1 MGGIRTRVRIPP
13 SLTLPHKAGRGQSQ
27 AAVEPMTPPGQALQ
41 PRKPT
46 LPATRPTIALA
57 LGGGGARGLAHILML
72 EVFDEL
78 GLKPKVIAGTSIGAL
93 FGAAYASGLSA
104 RLIKAHTE
112 EVLSQRLGLTRYL
125 LSARSEPVQRFL
137 NILPIRS
144 SLLKPELLLDL
155 MLPSK
160 VARDFAHLAIP
171 LKVVATDF
179 YAQEQIVLDSGDLRS
194 AIAASMALP
203 ALFTPVTRDGR
214 VLMDGGLVNP
224 LPFDVLKGEADITVA
239 IDVSGASLGPG
250 NRVQPTAFSALVSSS
265 QILQRSIVREKL
277 KAQQPDIYIDVE
289 VDEFHVLEFHRFKQ
303 VMTAAGRAK
312 EQLKRQ
318 LERVLAS
325 QTAEML
331 PAVPREPREPAR
343 AQEAALRPQAADP
356 EAAAVTGEPPST
368 APAASGPRIAL
379 ALGGGSARGLAHI
392 VMLEAFDELGVKP
405 VVIAGT
411 SMGSICGACYAAGLS
426 AAEIRAGFRGPAS
439 PAAPASSGNFAGKLR
454 GELLHAVE
462 HALARHR
469 RQRHAVRDAAAGGAA
484 LRFRLP
490 QDPVPRH
497 RRRFLRHRAGHSRPW
512 SGHSGAGGQLR
523 AARHGAAG
531 RAGRTRAHRRRLCQ
545 SACPTTW

>member
-1 MGGIRTRVRIPP
+1 
-13 SLTLPHKAGRGQSQ
+13 
-27 AAVEPMTPPGQALQ
+27 MTPPGQALQ
-41 PRKPT
+41 PRKST
-46 LPATRPTIALA
+46 LPAARPTVALA

-78 GLKPKVIAGTSIGAL
+78 GLKPKIIAGTSIGAL

-171 LKVVATDF
+171 LKIVATDF
-179 YAQEQIVLDSGDLRS
+179 YAQEQIVLASGDLRS
-194 AIAASMALP
+194 AVAASMALP
-203 ALFTPVTRDGR
+203 ALFTPVSRDGR

-224 LPFDVLKGEADITVA
+224 LPFDVLKGDADITIA

-250 NRVQPTAFSALVSSS
+250 NRIQPTAFSALVSSS

-303 VMTAAGRAK
+303 VMTAAGQAK
-312 EQLKRQ
+312 DQLKRQ

-331 PAVPREPREPAR
+331 PAESSP
-343 AQEAALRPQAADP
+343 
-356 EAAAVTGEPPST
+356 GEPSP
-368 APAASGPRIAL
+368 PRKRLSGLKR
-379 ALGGGSARGLAHI
+379 
-392 VMLEAFDELGVKP
+392 
-405 VVIAGT
+405 
-411 SMGSICGACYAAGLS
+411 
-426 AAEIRAGFRGPAS
+426 
-439 PAAPASSGNFAGKLR
+439 FA
-454 GELLHAVE
+454 
-462 HALARHR
+462 
-469 RQRHAVRDAAAGGAA
+469 
-484 LRFRLP
+484 
-490 QDPVPRH
+490 
-497 RRRFLRHRAGHSRPW
+497 RRRSL
-512 SGHSGAGGQLR
+512 
-523 AARHGAAG
+523 
-531 RAGRTRAHRRRLCQ
+531 
-545 SACPTTW
+545 

>member
-1 MGGIRTRVRIPP
+1 
-13 SLTLPHKAGRGQSQ
+13 
-27 AAVEPMTPPGQALQ
+27 MTPPGQALQ

-46 LPATRPTIALA
+46 LPVTRPTVALA

-78 GLKPKVIAGTSIGAL
+78 GLKPKIIAGTSIGAL

-125 LSARSEPVQRFL
+125 LSARSEPVQRLL

-171 LKVVATDF
+171 LKIVATDF
-179 YAQEQIVLDSGDLRS
+179 YAQEQIVLSSGDLRS
-194 AIAASMALP
+194 AVAASMALP
-203 ALFTPVTRDGR
+203 ALFTPVSRDGR

-250 NRVQPTAFSALVSSS
+250 TGVQPTAFSALVSSS

-303 VMTAAGRAK
+303 VMTAAGVAK

-325 QTAEML
+325 QTADTI
-331 PAVPREPREPAR
+331 PAV
-343 AQEAALRPQAADP
+343 
-356 EAAAVTGEPPST
+356 AAATGVQ
-368 APAASGPRIAL
+368 AL
-379 ALGGGSARGLAHI
+379 QRSR
-392 VMLEAFDELGVKP
+392 F
-405 VVIAGT
+405 
-411 SMGSICGACYAAGLS
+411 S
-426 AAEIRAGFRGPAS
+426 R
-439 PAAPASSGNFAGKLR
+439 LR
-454 GELLHAVE
+454 R
-462 HALARHR
+462 LARR
-469 RQRHAVRDAAAGGAA
+469 RS
-484 LRFRLP
+484 P
-490 QDPVPRH
+490 
-497 RRRFLRHRAGHSRPW
+497 
-512 SGHSGAGGQLR
+512 
-523 AARHGAAG
+523 
-531 RAGRTRAHRRRLCQ
+531 
-545 SACPTTW
+545 

>member
-1 MGGIRTRVRIPP
+1 
-13 SLTLPHKAGRGQSQ
+13 
-27 AAVEPMTPPGQALQ
+27 MTPPGQTLQ

-112 EVLSQRLGLTRYL
+112 EVLSQRFGLTRYL

-144 SLLKPELLLDL
+144 SLLKPELLLDH

-179 YAQEQIVLDSGDLRS
+179 YAQEQIVLEAGDLRS
-194 AIAASMALP
+194 AVAASMALP

-224 LPFDVLKGEADITVA
+224 LPFDVLKGDADITVA
-239 IDVSGASLGPG
+239 IDVSGAALGPG
-250 NRVQPTAFSALVSSS
+250 SRSQPSAFSALVSSS

-303 VMTAAGRAK
+303 VMTAAGQAK
-312 EQLKRQ
+312 DQFKRQ

-331 PAVPREPREPAR
+331 PADPSTREPS
-343 AQEAALRPQAADP
+343 
-356 EAAAVTGEPPST
+356 PPGKRL
-368 APAASGPRIAL
+368 SGLKR
-379 ALGGGSARGLAHI
+379 
-392 VMLEAFDELGVKP
+392 
-405 VVIAGT
+405 
-411 SMGSICGACYAAGLS
+411 
-426 AAEIRAGFRGPAS
+426 
-439 PAAPASSGNFAGKLR
+439 FA
-454 GELLHAVE
+454 
-462 HALARHR
+462 
-469 RQRHAVRDAAAGGAA
+469 
-484 LRFRLP
+484 
-490 QDPVPRH
+490 
-497 RRRFLRHRAGHSRPW
+497 RRRSP
-512 SGHSGAGGQLR
+512 
-523 AARHGAAG
+523 
-531 RAGRTRAHRRRLCQ
+531 
-545 SACPTTW
+545 